1 MSTQT
6 FERSAARTMSDALAA
21 LRQNEQ
27 VDRVHPIVAAAPV
40 RNERLPLA
48 TAVRFQRRHE
58 TVIAVVS
65 GHNPNDR
72 NRVRVSWF
80 DDRLREVKHRWA
92 DADGLVVL
100 ESKAASR

>member
-1 MSTQT
+1 MSTQV
-6 FERSAARTMSDALAA
+6 FERQSPRTMSDALAA

-27 VDRVHPIVAAAPV
+27 VNTIHPIVSAAPA

-48 TAVRFQRRHE
+48 TPVRFQRKHE

-65 GHNPNDR
+65 GHNPNDC

-80 DDRLREVKHRWA
+80 DDRLREVQHRWA